1 MTLLLVHWLLSAILS
16 VCSLEITEKDLSAP
30 NELQSYEDPSELLKS
45 QEDIYLFRA
54 PPHGWSISGSMC
66 MKSQYLSFDTAK
78 QEYKR
83 TLYYW
88 GLHVTK
94 PYFGPVNLTLLMR
107 IKKKGDTKTYI
118 EAVEAGGKEN
128 PSFPLEEEQET
139 TELPKKQLSAME
151 PHSVD
156 DQYGVLYVRGVN
168 RIDVLYAAN
177 KCIVLG
183 LKEEGMARDCTLW
196 VLESSVEDPPRR
208 CKFAQLAL
216 CAPRAYNAYKTE
228 KKYCD
233 LYNSWRQ
240 AAPHTGH

>member
-156 DQYGVLYVRGVN
+156 DQYG
-168 RIDVLYAAN
+168 
-177 KCIVLG
+177 
-183 LKEEGMARDCTLW
+183 MARDCTLW